1 MARVPNTAPAP
12 GLFEPFGW
20 ESSADLRLM
29 VGGDDGKPGADFTL
43 LKHLY
48 CSLPKPRSLGLL
60 LPSQPIPSKGAPS
73 CPCPGGPESG
83 LRVVVRTQ
91 PFSTHS
97 LKEPGQSSQAL
108 FSFLRPPGQGEADEF
123 QTRTEGVQSLNTGAA
138 WGRQGRFPTPKLS
151 LEIAAQPR
159 GQQPGRGRV
168 SKGPTM
174 LVLMGRETEPP

>member
-48 CSLPKPRSLGLL
+48 CSLPKPRSSGLL
-60 LPSQPIPSKGAPS
+60 LPPQPIPSKGAPS

-174 LVLMGRETEPP
+174 LVLMGREAEPP